1 MSLRTVCC
9 VPPASACSGYRAG
22 SPTTSADGSSG
33 CARLSEITP
42 IRRGTE
48 IPAWQS
54 SRLNARY
61 HSALRLA
68 GIVLRGSSV
77 ESAPGD
83 VTVNGFPFDM
93 ARVFEDFVTIALD
106 ESLALMPG
114 YCRRQAQHH
123 LDENQVIRIISDFA
137 RYADDGTPL
146 AVADAKCK
154 AEKPAGIPDADLY
167 QILAY
172 CTASGMPGS

>member
-1 MSLRTVCC
+1 MSLRIVCC
-9 VPPASACSGYRAG
+9 VPPANAYSGYRAG
-22 SPTTSADGSSG
+22 VPDDVRG
-33 CARLSEITP
+33 RLLRLREITP

-68 GIVLRGSSV
+68 GIVLVS
-77 ESAPGD
+77 
-83 VTVNGFPFDM
+83 GFLFDM

-114 YCRRQAQHH
+114 YCRRQAQHY
-123 LDENQVIRIISDFA
+123 LDENQVIRIISDFV